1 MNKIVIPTVESFIVR
16 ILDTIKTYSSR
27 IQCAPERKGWDPIF
41 KTRTQGKWEVKNE
54 RNACIREIAD
64 EAGFFGH
71 DLSHHFANLK
81 CMTAEVEEGGSFGLL
96 LK

>member
-1 MNKIVIPTVESFIVR
+1 MKYKGDSMAYDIPTVESYIDR
-16 ILDTIKTYSSR
+16 ILETIKTYGPR

-64 EAGFFGH
+64 EAKFFGY

-81 CMTAEVEEGGSFGLL
+81 CMTAEVEEGV
-96 LK
+96 